1 MRYYLLYHDAAC
13 HPCNSGRA
21 SYQAKKCSLKP
32 CEENSDCDFSSLC
45 KDTIC
50 TDLKDVDGDCVNTFE
65 CAGFCKEAAFV
76 PTLAPGLRPPHAPG
90 PKCADFVD
98 IDGECTAKEQ
108 CKDKDLKYALFC
120 KDHPS
125 IPSGHAPSPIPS
137 PKFATKAGV
146 SSSSNDN
153 CESPHFLYCDDDAA
167 TCKAK
172 KSAGEICKVAEQCLS
187 SMCGPES
194 LKCL

>member
-65 CAGFCKEAAFV
+65 CAGFCKEAAFA
-76 PTLAPGLRPPHAPG
+76 PALAPGLRPPHAPG

-98 IDGECTAKEQ
+98 IDGECRQKNNAKIKILNMHYFARITPAFLPVMRLHLSHRQNLQPRQE
-108 CKDKDLKYALFC
+108 CLLLLMITVKVHIF
-120 KDHPS
+120 S
-125 IPSGHAPSPIPS
+125 IATMMLRLARLRNLQE
-137 PKFATKAGV
+137 KFARSQ
-146 SSSSNDN
+146 SSVYLR
-153 CESPHFLYCDDDAA
+153 CAA
-167 TCKAK
+167 
-172 KSAGEICKVAEQCLS
+172 QNH
-187 SMCGPES
+187 
-194 LKCL
+194 